1 MSNEQLS
8 NTNSQQ
14 SASSPEIQPWW
25 AMFHSKGYLLAFSII
40 IILTAGLSALTN
52 LPRLEDPRI
61 DLRNVLVITPFPGA
75 SAARV
80 EALVTD
86 VIEDE
91 LKQLHEIKRI
101 DSTSRSGMSLMIVE
115 LQDWTDNSVN
125 EQIFS
130 KIRDRLSDAYSQ
142 FPAGAAEPILED
154 KRGATSY
161 TMIASLNAN
170 QGQLSDPAITSRL
183 ASELADRLRNVT
195 GTELVDIFGDKN
207 LEITVDLDPQ
217 QLASLG
223 MTASD
228 ISQIIK
234 TADPKLPAGQ
244 LRTKAQQLRLQV
256 ASELTSVAQIKQ
268 IIVRQDSLGR
278 TLTIGDIAK
287 VSRSYKQP
295 ESDIVL
301 VNGKDSVL
309 VAARMQT
316 TVRVDHWTQAA
327 NKVIGQ
333 FEQEFRGS
341 LNTDVVFEQN
351 EYTSARL
358 ADLSGNL
365 LLGCVLVVIVVFCFM
380 GVRSALIVG
389 LALPLSSAITV
400 FSLGFFDEQIH
411 QMSIFGI
418 IIAIGLLIDNAIVV
432 TDEIQTNLQKPNMS
446 RKQALFKSV
455 THLFNPLFA
464 STLTTILGFM
474 PIFLLNGNVG
484 DFIGSIAISVVMALI
499 ASLFISMTVIA
510 GLAARYLPRNKTGK
524 VLQHQDKVWWLDG
537 VQLPALS
544 SQYKDY
550 LTWVVKRPAMS
561 ILFVVTLSI
570 TGFGLASTLG
580 NVFFPSADR
589 DQFQIYLWT
598 PAGSHIHYTEEVV
611 AKADAIIRQYPEV
624 KQTSWLV
631 GGSAPS
637 VYYNQVMSRDNT
649 PNFANASITTHTP
662 SQASVLISKLTKE
675 LEASVPEGQFIVR
688 KFAQGPPVAAPIGF
702 DIVGPDLD
710 TLIELGQQVRLV
722 MSQVPGVSH
731 STASID
737 VGSPEL
743 TLDLTRQTAAISQLG
758 LNQIASQLNSQ
769 LGGQLGGSVLE
780 ATEELPIRVR
790 VDRSQLSSSDQLGM
804 APITSTTGQY
814 TWVDVN
820 SLGELQLRSA
830 ISSITRLNGE
840 RVNKIQGFLL
850 TGATAIDVSREI
862 QQKLDQSGFSLP
874 VGYRLKLAGD
884 ADEQG
889 KAIGQLSTY
898 LPVLLVFMVTTLVL
912 SFNSLRYA
920 MVIGLVAMLAIGYGM
935 LSLWLS
941 GLPIGFNPLL
951 GSAGLI
957 GVVINGSIIV
967 IAAIN
972 QNPLAK
978 AGDIEQIVV
987 ETMGCSRH
995 ILSTSI
1001 TTVGGFIPLL
1011 VFSEGTFW
1019 PPLAVVLAGGVAFS
1033 VLLSLVFTPAVM
1045 GVLGRKRTKTE
1056 QSSEQQLQT
1065 A

>member
-1 MSNEQLS
+1 MKDTHTKNAEPRD
-8 NTNSQQ
+8 SQ
-14 SASSPEIQPWW
+14 EPWW

-75 SAARV
+75 SASRV

-101 DSTSRSGMSLMIVE
+101 DSTSRSGMSLLIVE
-115 LQDWTDNSVN
+115 LQDWIDNSVN

-161 TMIASLNAN
+161 TLIAALNAN
-170 QGQLSDPAITSRL
+170 QGQLDDPAITSRL

-195 GTELVDIFGDKN
+195 GTELVDTFGDKT
-207 LEITVDLDPQ
+207 LEISVELDPQ

-228 ISQIIK
+228 ISQIIQ
-234 TADPKLPAGQ
+234 TADPKLPAGR
-244 LRTKAQQLRLQV
+244 LRTQDQQLRLQI
-256 ASELTSVAQIKQ
+256 ASELTDVAQIKQ
-268 IIVRQDSLGR
+268 IIVRQDNSGR

-287 VSRSYKQP
+287 VSRGYKQP

-301 VNGKDSVL
+301 LNGQPSVL

-316 TVRVDHWTQAA
+316 TVRVDHWTAGA
-327 NKVIGQ
+327 KKVVEQ

-341 LNTDVVFEQN
+341 LNTDIVFEQN
-351 EYTSARL
+351 QYTSARL
-358 ADLSGNL
+358 SDLSGNL
-365 LLGCVLVVIVVFCFM
+365 LLGCALVVIVVFSFM
-380 GVRSALIVG
+380 GIRSALIVG

-432 TDEIQTNLQKPNMS
+432 TDEIQTNLQQPNMS

-455 THLFNPLFA
+455 KHLFNPLFA

-524 VLQHQDKVWWLDG
+524 VLQHQDKVWYLDG
-537 VQLPALS
+537 VQLPGVS

-561 ILFVVTLSI
+561 IAFVVTLSV
-570 TGFGLASTLG
+570 TGFGLATTLG

-598 PAGSHIHYTEEVV
+598 PAGSHIHYTEQVV
-611 AKADAIIRQYPEV
+611 TKADEIIRQYPEV

-662 SQASVLISKLTKE
+662 SQASTLIAKLTQE
-675 LEASVPEGQFIVR
+675 LEQKIPEGQFIVR
-688 KFAQGPPVAAPIGF
+688 KFAQGPPIAAPIGF
-702 DIVGPDLD
+702 DIIGPDLE

-722 MSQVPGVSH
+722 MSQVPGISH

-737 VGSPEL
+737 AGAPEL
-743 TLDLTRQTAAISQLG
+743 TLDLTRQSAAISQLG

-769 LGGQLGGSVLE
+769 LEGQVGGSILE
-780 ATEELPIRVR
+780 ATEELPIRVKVAR
-790 VDRSQLSSSDQLGM
+790 EQLRSSDQLGM
-804 APITSTTGQY
+804 APISSASGQY
-814 TWVDVN
+814 TWVDIN
-820 SLGELQLRSA
+820 SLGELELRSS
-830 ISSITRLNGE
+830 ISSITRRNGE

-850 TGATAIDVSREI
+850 SGATAIDVSREI
-862 QQKLDQSGFSLP
+862 QQQLQKSGFSLP
-874 VGYRLKLAGD
+874 VGYRLKVAGD

-898 LPVLLVFMVTTLVL
+898 LPVLLVLMITTLVL

-920 MVIGLVAMLAIGYGM
+920 MVIGVVAILAIGYGM

-941 GLPIGFNPLL
+941 GLPIGFNPIL

-978 AGDIEQIVV
+978 MGDVEQIVA

-1045 GVLGRKRTKTE
+1045 GVLGRKRA
-1056 QSSEQQLQT
+1056 SSEQVEKLQPQT
-1065 A
+1065 V

>member
-1 MSNEQLS
+1 M
-8 NTNSQQ
+8 TDTHTKQ
-14 SASSPEIQPWW
+14 SDSVNAPEPWW

-75 SAARV
+75 SASRV

-101 DSTSRSGMSLMIVE
+101 DSTSRSGMSLLIVE

-161 TMIASLNAN
+161 TLIAALNAN
-170 QGQLSDPAITSRL
+170 QGQLDDQAITSRL

-195 GTELVDIFGDKN
+195 GTELVDTFGDKS
-207 LEITVDLDPQ
+207 LEINVELDPQ

-228 ISQIIK
+228 ISQIIQ
-234 TADPKLPAGQ
+234 TADPKLPAGR
-244 LRTKAQQLRLQV
+244 LRTNAQQLRLQI
-256 ASELTSVAQIKQ
+256 ASELTDVAQIKQ
-268 IIVRQDSLGR
+268 IIVRQDSSGR
-278 TLTIGDIAK
+278 TLTVGDIAK
-287 VSRSYKQP
+287 VSRGYKQP

-301 VNGKDSVL
+301 LNGQPSVL

-316 TVRVDHWTQAA
+316 TVRVDHWTAGA
-327 NKVIGQ
+327 KKVVEQ

-341 LNTDVVFEQN
+341 LNTDIVFEQN
-351 EYTSARL
+351 QYTSARL
-358 ADLSGNL
+358 SDLSGNL
-365 LLGCVLVVIVVFCFM
+365 LLGCALVVIVVFSFM
-380 GVRSALIVG
+380 GIRSALIVG

-432 TDEIQTNLQKPNMS
+432 TDEIQTNLQQPSMS
-446 RKQALFKSV
+446 RKQALFNSV
-455 THLFNPLFA
+455 SHLFNPLFA

-524 VLQHQDKVWWLDG
+524 VLQHQDKVWYLDG
-537 VQLPALS
+537 VQLPSVSA
-544 SQYKDY
+544 QYKDY

-561 ILFVVTLSI
+561 IAFVVTLSV

-598 PAGSHIHYTEEVV
+598 PAGSHIHYTEQVV
-611 AKADAIIRQYPEV
+611 NKADEIIRQYPEV

-662 SQASVLISKLTKE
+662 SQASVLIAKLTQA
-675 LEASVPEGQFIVR
+675 LEQEIPEGQFIVR
-688 KFAQGPPVAAPIGF
+688 KFAQGPPIAAPIGF
-702 DIVGPDLD
+702 DIIGPDLE

-722 MSQVPGVSH
+722 MSQVPGISH

-737 VGSPEL
+737 AGAPEL
-743 TLDLTRQTAAISQLG
+743 NLDLTRQSAAISQLG

-769 LGGQLGGSVLE
+769 LEGQVGGSILE
-780 ATEELPIRVR
+780 ATEELPIRVKVAR
-790 VDRSQLSSSDQLGM
+790 EQLRSNDQLGM
-804 APITSTTGQY
+804 APITSGSGQY
-814 TWVDVN
+814 TWVDIN
-820 SLGELQLRSA
+820 SLGDLELRSS
-830 ISSITRLNGE
+830 ISSITRRNGE

-850 TGATAIDVSREI
+850 SGATAIDVTRQI
-862 QQKLDQSGFSLP
+862 QQQLEKSGFNLP
-874 VGYRLKLAGD
+874 VGYRLKVAGD

-898 LPVLLVFMVTTLVL
+898 LPVLLVLMITTLVL

-920 MVIGLVAMLAIGYGM
+920 MVIGAVAILAIGYGM

-941 GLPIGFNPLL
+941 GLPIGFNPIL

-978 AGDIEQIVV
+978 MGDVEQIVA

-1033 VLLSLVFTPAVM
+1033 VLLSLVFTPAIM
-1045 GVLGRKRTKTE
+1045 GVLGRKRANVIPAEALKP
-1056 QSSEQQLQT
+1056 QT

>member
-1 MSNEQLS
+1 MNNKATT
-8 NTNSQQ
+8 NTQ
-14 SASSPEIQPWW
+14 SLANQPWW
-25 AMFHSKGYLLAFSII
+25 AMFHNRGYLLAFSII

-61 DLRNVLVITPFPGA
+61 DLRNVIVITPFPGA

-101 DSTSRSGMSLMIVE
+101 DSTSRSGTSLMVVE

-125 EQIFS
+125 EQIFA

-142 FPAGAAEPILED
+142 FPAGAQEPILED

-161 TMIASLNAN
+161 TLIASLSAN
-170 QGQLSDPAITSRL
+170 EGQLDDPAITTRL
-183 ASELADRLRNVT
+183 ASELADRLRNVA
-195 GTELVDIFGDKN
+195 GTELVDSFGDKN
-207 LEITVDLDPQ
+207 LEIKVELDPQ
-217 QLASLG
+217 HLASLG
-223 MTASD
+223 LTAGD
-228 ISQIIK
+228 ISQLIR

-244 LRTKAQQLRLQV
+244 LRTNAQQFRLQIS
-256 ASELTSVAQIKQ
+256 SELTDVAQIKQ
-268 IIVRQDSLGR
+268 IIVRQDSSGR
-278 TLTIGDIAK
+278 TLTVGDIAK
-287 VSRSYKQP
+287 VSRSFKEP
-295 ESDIVL
+295 ESNIAL
-301 VNGKDSVL
+301 INSQPSVL

-316 TVRVDHWTQAA
+316 TVRVDQWTEAA
-327 NKVIGQ
+327 NSVVAQ

-341 LNTDVVFEQN
+341 LKTQVVFEQN

-380 GVRSALIVG
+380 GIRSALIVG

-400 FSLGFFDEQIH
+400 FSLGFFGEQIH

-432 TDEIQTNLQKPNMS
+432 TDEIQTNLQKPNTS
-446 RKQALFKSV
+446 RKQALFNSV
-455 THLFNPLFA
+455 NHLFNPLFA

-524 VLQHQDKVWWLDG
+524 ELQHQDKTWWLDG
-537 VQLPALS
+537 VQLPSLS
-544 SQYKDY
+544 AQYKDY

-561 ILFVVTLSI
+561 ILFVVALSI
-570 TGFGLASTLG
+570 TGFGLAGTLG

-611 AKADAIIRQYPEV
+611 KKADDVIRQYPEV

-631 GGSAPS
+631 GASAPS

-649 PNFANASITTHTP
+649 PNFANASITTH
-662 SQASVLISKLTKE
+662 SASEASSLISKLINE
-675 LEASVPEGQFIVR
+675 LESKIPEGQFIVR
-688 KFAQGPPVAAPIGF
+688 KFAQGPPVPAPIGF
-702 DIVGPDLD
+702 DIVGPDLQ
-710 TLIELGQQVRLV
+710 TLIELGQQVRLA
-722 MSQVPGVSH
+722 MSQTPGVSH

-743 TLDLTRQTAAISQLG
+743 NLDVTRQTAAVSQLG
-758 LNQIASQLNSQ
+758 LNQIADQLNSQ
-769 LGGQLGGSVLE
+769 LEGQTGGSILE
-780 ATEELPIRVR
+780 GTEEMPVR
-790 VDRSQLSSSDQLGM
+790 VMVERAKLNSNEQLAM
-804 APITSTTGQY
+804 TPITSPTGQY
-814 TWVDVN
+814 TWVDTS
-820 SLGELQLRSA
+820 SLGDLELRSSV
-830 ISSITRLNGE
+830 SSITRLNGE

-850 TGATAIDVSREI
+850 TGATAIDVSKQI
-862 QQKLDQSGFSLP
+862 QQKLTESGFSLP

-898 LPVLLVFMVTTLVL
+898 LPVLLVFMITTLVL

-920 MVIGLVAMLAIGYGM
+920 MVIGLVAILAIGYGM

-972 QNPLAK
+972 QNPMAK
-978 AGDIEQIVV
+978 AGDVEQIVA

-1033 VLLSLVFTPAVM
+1033 VLLSLVFTPAIM
-1045 GVLGRKRTKTE
+1045 GVLGRKRKAANE
-1056 QSSEQQLQT
+1056 YQGMEPQNM
-1065 A
+1065 